1 MTTTATQV
9 DATNRGWRTFVQ
21 GVAID
26 VVVAIAAVLLVW
38 LPDADVSS
46 TEAWLV
52 LGTSVVKSVLQALAA
67 YVMRLKI
74 APPDPRP
81 QRASLFDE

>member
-1 MTTTATQV
+1 MTTTATRV
-9 DATNRGWRTFVQ
+9 DATSRGWRTFVQ

-26 VVVAIAAVLLVW
+26 IAVAIGAVLLVW

-46 TEAWLV
+46 KEAWLV
-52 LGTSVVKSVLQALAA
+52 LGTSVLKSVLQALAA

-74 APPDPRP
+74 APPTPHTRG
-81 QRASLFDE
+81 LIYGDE